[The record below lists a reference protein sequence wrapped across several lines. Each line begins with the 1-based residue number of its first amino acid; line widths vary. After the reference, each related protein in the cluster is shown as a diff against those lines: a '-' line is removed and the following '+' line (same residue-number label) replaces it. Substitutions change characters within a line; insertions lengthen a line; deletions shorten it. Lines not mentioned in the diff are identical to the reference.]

1 MAKIMIIA
9 YYLIFIGA
17 LIINVMSVGIF
28 IITYNINMCIL
39 TIVKIISVSV

>member
-17 LIINVMSVGIF
+17 LVVNVMSVGIF
-28 IITYNINMCIL
+28 IIMYNINMCIL